1 MSCSLLCMAIT
12 VNSRF
17 DDPQTFDII
26 GAAMMVHRVLGC
38 GFLEPV
44 YRAALQIELT
54 ARDIPHVAEVRLPI
68 TYRGHVL
75 PLGYRVDFICF
86 DKVLVEIK
94 ALPATG
100 PIEQAQV
107 INYLRAANRQRA
119 LLINFG
125 TTSLQYKRL
134 VWGLSDDPAKSQP
147 S

>member
-1 MSCSLLCMAIT
+1 MTIT
-12 VNSRF
+12 PNRRAF
-17 DDPQTFDII
+17 DDSQTFDII

-54 ARDIPHVAEVRLPI
+54 TRGIPYISEVRLPVK
-68 TYRGHVL
+68 YRGHIL

-86 DKVLVEIK
+86 GEVLVEIK
-94 ALPATG
+94 ALAAMG

-107 INYLRAANRQRA
+107 INYLRAANLHRA

-125 TTSLQYKRL
+125 TTSLQHKRL
-134 VWGLSDDPAKSQP
+134 VWNLSEGQVPPTPLKSA
-147 S
+147 

>member
-1 MSCSLLCMAIT
+1 
-12 VNSRF
+12 
-17 DDPQTFDII
+17 
-26 GAAMMVHRVLGC
+26 MMVHRVLGC

-44 YRAALQIELT
+44 YRAALHIELT
-54 ARDIPHVAEVRLPI
+54 TRGIPHVAEVRLPI
-68 TYRGHVL
+68 HV
-75 PLGYRVDFICF
+75 PRPRPATGYRVDFICF

-125 TTSLQYKRL
+125 TTSLQHKRL